1 MKNEQI
7 KAEILQALSSELDEL
22 IEDTDKIEWAYDYE
36 ERYLQFTRN
45 MNKILLQKIV
55 GEIPKNR
62 NKKTL
67 YVFRRYR
74 IVKKPQA
81 GTNKQHLWY

>member
-7 KAEILQALSSELDEL
+7 KAEILESFSSELDKFL
-22 IEDTDKIEWAYDYE
+22 EDSDKIEGAYDYE

-45 MNKILLQKIV
+45 MNNVVLQKIV

-62 NKKTL
+62 NKKNSTR
-67 YVFRRYR
+67 V
-74 IVKKPQA
+74 QE
-81 GTNKQHLWY
+81 

>member
-7 KAEILQALSSELDEL
+7 KAEILQAFSIELDEFL
-22 IEDTDKIEWAYDYE
+22 EEAAKIEGAYDYE

-45 MNKILLQKIV
+45 RNRIVLQKVV

-62 NKKTL
+62 NKKNSAR
-67 YVFRRYR
+67 V
-74 IVKKPQA
+74 QE
-81 GTNKQHLWY
+81 

>member
-7 KAEILQALSSELDEL
+7 KAEILQAFSIELDEFL
-22 IEDTDKIEWAYDYE
+22 EEADKIEGAYDYE

-45 MNKILLQKIV
+45 MNRIVLQKVV

-62 NKKTL
+62 NKKNSAR
-67 YVFRRYR
+67 V
-74 IVKKPQA
+74 QE
-81 GTNKQHLWY
+81 